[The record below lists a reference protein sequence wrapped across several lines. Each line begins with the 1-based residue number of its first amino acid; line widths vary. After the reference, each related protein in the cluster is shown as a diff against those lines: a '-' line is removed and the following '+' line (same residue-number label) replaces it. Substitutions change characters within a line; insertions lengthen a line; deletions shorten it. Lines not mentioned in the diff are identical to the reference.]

1 MSSDISVSHSTLRNS
16 ISLLTG
22 LLQGVSPAYSSER
35 LIENG
40 SRAWE
45 TLQSVTTLL
54 NITEDPAE
62 DSNSGHHVV
71 AATYSTGPNGIEAL
85 PVKNTRPSDMHIT
98 LVAPHVTK
106 LIDKPLNDK
115 QVEELLGEWW
125 VLRYRRPSHSVS
137 RLVSKQGLGANTTN
151 ETFST
156 F

>member
-1 MSSDISVSHSTLRNS
+1 MSSDISVSHSTLLNS
-16 ISLLTG
+16 IPFLTG

-54 NITEDPAE
+54 NTEDPAE

-71 AATYSTGPNGIEAL
+71 AATYSTGPNVIEAL
-85 PVKNTRPSDMHIT
+85 PVQNTRPSDMHIT

-137 RLVSKQGLGANTTN
+137 RPVSKQGLGTKTTN